1 MRRRV
6 GSKKGRCCD
15 VNNQHQHSCGIFPT
29 VSRDGRPVLTL
40 RPSQSFQFHT
50 YPNLQHSA
58 QSKGQPAPSTFSTDV
73 FVAEAFE
80 ATEPYIYPHKTKERV
95 RLDVP
100 LPLKAEIPPLTEVF
114 LKGIKESTPSH
125 LDSSTIITRH
135 HPPMARP
142 AAQRLPPSGDK

>member
-6 GSKKGRCCD
+6 GSKKCRCRD
-15 VNNQHQHSCGIFPT
+15 VDNQHQHSRDIFPT

-40 RPSQSFQFHT
+40 RPSQNFQFHT

-58 QSKGQPAPSTFSTDV
+58 QSKAQPAPSTSSTDG

-80 ATEPYIYPHKTKERV
+80 ATEPYIYPYKMKERV

-100 LPLKAEIPPLTEVF
+100 LSLKAEIPPPTEVI
-114 LKGIKESTPSH
+114 LKGYERVYAFSP
-125 LDSSTIITRH
+125 
-135 HPPMARP
+135 
-142 AAQRLPPSGDK
+142 